1 MFWVSLCEYL
11 YIICQFNEYFWFV
24 FAELEI
30 KPRAHALPLSPTP
43 VLIQIHF
50 YFFHSR
56 YSHFKLFYL
65 FFLIGHKK
73 MPGMMI

>member
-24 FAELEI
+24 FAELGI
-30 KPRAHALPLSPTP
+30 KPSVHALPLSPTP

-50 YFFHSR
+50 YFFTQGILILN
-56 YSHFKLFYL
+56 YSTYSSL
-65 FFLIGHKK
+65 
-73 MPGMMI
+73 